1 MVAARKVG
9 HSEKVSG
16 PRGCLGC
23 LASGTGSGHHVGLVK
38 AGFWRKIEGFW
49 MILASKSMKHMRNHG
64 DFDAKLDHAKHGM
77 KP

>member
-23 LASGTGSGHHVGLVK
+23 LAFGAWRSGHHGGAGVS
-38 AGFWRKIEGFW
+38 AGFWTKNPG
-49 MILASKSMKHMRNHG
+49 ILASKSMKHMRNHG